1 MIDMSWFG
9 IDNEVILKLVV
20 VLECVWVVIGRK
32 GLQLMKIM
40 QGVEWI
46 FLYGDKSQVV
56 LKMLQWVRILEEKDQ
71 LRVYLIGFVFR

>member
-32 GLQLMKIM
+32 GLQLMEIM